1 VATTRVRA
9 ASGAGRQRSARAHG
23 RFARGVA
30 GSVLLLTLSSGVFGC
45 SLFSSPAP
53 PPPPPPA
60 PVEPPTP
67 KPFLLLS
74 LGERRLYVKEEGAPE
89 PLASYRV
96 AIGRKQFPTPTGEF
110 RINEMVE
117 NPDFL
122 IFDFSKPDRP
132 PRGRIPPGPNNPLG
146 LRWIAF
152 AHAHGW
158 TIGFHGT
165 AKTSVLGQAVS
176 HGCVRMSNQ
185 DILKVYERVK
195 LGTTVIV
202 EP

>member
-1 VATTRVRA
+1 MAVKRVI
-9 ASGAGRQRSARAHG
+9 ASL
-23 RFARGVA
+23 
-30 GSVLLLTLSSGVFGC
+30 VLLTFTPGMFGC
-45 SLFSSPAP
+45 ALFSP
-53 PPPPPPA
+53 PPPPPPP
-60 PVEPPTP
+60 PVVEVKKPEPY
-67 KPFLLLS
+67 LVLR
-74 LGERRLYVKEEGAPE
+74 LGERRLYVKEDGSTAPE
-89 PLASYRV
+89 ESYRV
-96 AIGRKQFPTPTGEF
+96 AIGRAQFPTPTGKF
-110 RINEMVE
+110 QINEMVE

-122 IFDFSKPDRP
+122 VFDFNKPDRP
-132 PRGRIPPGPNNPLG
+132 SRGRIPPGPHNPLG

-176 HGCVRMSNQ
+176 HGCVRMANE
-185 DILKVYERVK
+185 DIIKVYRRVK